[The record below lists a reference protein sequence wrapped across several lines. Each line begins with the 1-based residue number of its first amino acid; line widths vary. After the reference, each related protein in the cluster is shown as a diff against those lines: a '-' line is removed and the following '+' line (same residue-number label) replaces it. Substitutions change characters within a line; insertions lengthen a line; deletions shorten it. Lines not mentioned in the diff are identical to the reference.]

1 MMISRYASLGL
12 GLVALTATP
21 LFAGGPVVPAPEPV
35 VVAPAPVVMAASPLF
50 QGGYVGAGIG
60 YAFGGSDTVGVR
72 PFSDDVG
79 EIELTGPAAELHA
92 GYRWQQPGRNWV
104 YGVEALVSGGDI
116 SDDTEGTTAGGIDF
130 DTEAKMK
137 WTAELRGS
145 LGYTVRPDTLVYGFA
160 GYTVGRSEYNIRGTD
175 VDGISEELDESNNM
189 DGYVAGVGVERLLN
203 DRWSLRGEYKYSNFG
218 KDELDSE
225 NDVFSTNNTPEYH
238 LINVGFNY
246 RF

>member
-1 MMISRYASLGL
+1 MMISRYAALGL
-12 GLVALTATP
+12 GLVGLTATP

-35 VVAPAPVVMAASPLF
+35 VVAPAPVVVASSPLF
-50 QGGYVGAGIG
+50 AGGYAGAGIG

-79 EIELTGPAAELHA
+79 DVELSGPMAELHA
-92 GYRWQQPGRNWV
+92 GYRWQQAGSNLV
-104 YGVEALVSGGDI
+104 YGVEAMVSGGEI
-116 SDDTEGTTAGGIDF
+116 SDDIEGSADGVDF
-130 DTEAKMK
+130 DAESKMK

-145 LGYTVRPDTLVYGFA
+145 LGYTVRPDTLLYGFA
-160 GYTVGRSEYNIRGTD
+160 GYTVGRSEYTVSSD
-175 VDGISEELDESNNM
+175 AGIIDESNNM

-218 KDELDSE
+218 KDELESG
-225 NDVFSTNNTPEYH
+225 NDLYRTSNTPEYH
-238 LINVGFNY
+238 LVNVGFNY

>member
-1 MMISRYASLGL
+1 MMISRYTALGL
-12 GLVALTATP
+12 GLAALTATP
-21 LFAGGPVVPAPEPV
+21 LFAGGPVVPAPEPEPV
-35 VVAPAPVVMAASPLF
+35 APVVVTTSPLF
-50 QGGYVGAGIG
+50 AGGYAGAGIG

-79 EIELTGPAAELHA
+79 ELELNGPAAELHA

-104 YGVEALVSGGDI
+104 YGVEALVSGGNI
-116 SDDTEGTTAGGIDF
+116 EDDVEGSNGGGIDF
-130 DTEAKMK
+130 ETEAKMK

-145 LGYTVRPDTLVYGFA
+145 VGYTVRPDTLLYGFA
-160 GYTVGRSEYNIRGTD
+160 GYTVGRSEYTIRGTD
-175 VDGISEELDESNNM
+175 LDGVSEDINEDDNV
-189 DGYVAGVGVERLLN
+189 DGYVAGVGLERLLN

-218 KDELDSE
+218 KEEYDSE
-225 NDVFSTNNTPEYH
+225 NGIYSTKNTPEYH